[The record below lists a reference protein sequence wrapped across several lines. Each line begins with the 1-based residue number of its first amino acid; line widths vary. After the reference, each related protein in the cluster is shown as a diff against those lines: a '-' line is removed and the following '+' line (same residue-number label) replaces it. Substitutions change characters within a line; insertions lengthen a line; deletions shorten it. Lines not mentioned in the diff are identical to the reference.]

1 MSIEHPVTSAQRL
14 RWQPIGY
21 PMHFAGRHKCAFRL
35 ATMIESKVV
44 VSTIGAY
51 LPEGNTQLEPMGGA
65 TCAEDEM
72 FFETYVFAVK
82 RVENG
87 MPIIGDQLYA
97 ERCRT
102 EQEAYKLH
110 HDSCMKFQYELT
122 MGMHR

>member
-21 PMHFAGRHKCAFRL
+21 PMHFVGRHKCAFRL
-35 ATMIESKVV
+35 ATLIENKIV

-51 LPEGNTQLEPMGGA
+51 QPTAIGGIESLGGA

-72 FFETYVFAVK
+72 FFETYVFAVE

-87 MPIIGDQLYA
+87 LPITGKQLDA
-97 ERCRT
+97 QRCRT
-102 EQEAYKLH
+102 DQEAYKLH